1 MCTRHWDE
9 DSCEGVLGVLYR
21 TCLLGSWIV
30 CINHFCSRELD
41 LESLW
46 YLHMLLHLSLL
57 IVFVIIPGLFESFFG
72 RHLNSYQRLRFERR
86 APVGRKS
93 YWYLGYPGE
102 IVRVL
107 RQDTRKLL
115 LLYNPLLSINS
126 MLISFFVKGR
136 KVEIEDQTRFM
147 SKAVFFYHCMMAISV
162 FIATGLF
169 FKICKHSENNFTT
182 QFRIRREINQR
193 NRDMLNLMP
202 NEKRIHTAI
211 TAEYNKS
218 FTHGLLY
225 TLSERMEHAEFK
237 YFQKY
242 AGIEDVESLFPTKRF
257 FLKCARCEYETPS
270 TTIALPGCGH
280 TYHDHCFLKGAKK
293 NEYAV
298 ECEACQSLIRP
309 QMIMLATA
317 YEQKYRDTVWTT
329 PEPNQEDTALFL

>member
-1 MCTRHWDE
+1 MCTRYWDE
-9 DSCEGVLGVLYR
+9 DSREVVYGFLYR

-30 CINHFCSRELD
+30 CINHFSWRELD

-57 IVFVIIPGLFESFFG
+57 IVFMIIPDLFECCFG
-72 RHLNSYQRLRFERR
+72 RHLTSYQILRFDRR
-86 APVGRKS
+86 VPVGRKP

-115 LLYNPLLSINS
+115 LLYNPLLSTNS
-126 MLISFFVKGR
+126 ALISVFVKGR
-136 KVEIEDQTRFM
+136 TDVIEDQTRFM
-147 SKAVFFYHCMMAISV
+147 SKAVFFYLCMTTISI

-169 FKICKHSENNFTT
+169 FKIFKHSENNFTT
-182 QFRIRREINQR
+182 QFRIRREMNQR
-193 NRDMLNLMP
+193 NHDLLKYMP
-202 NEKRIHTAI
+202 NEKQIHTSI
-211 TAEYNKS
+211 LLEYNKS
-218 FTHGLLY
+218 FTHGQLY

-242 AGIEDVESLFPTKRF
+242 AGIEDVESLFPSKRF

-309 QMIMLATA
+309 QMIMLASA
-317 YEQKYRDTVWTT
+317 YEQKYRDTIWAT
-329 PEPNQEDTALFL
+329 PEPNLEDTAPFL